1 MSFFKCKQTGNVTEF
16 TLEHDI
22 AAMKT
27 HPDYEEVQEEVKP
40 AVKTSKKTVTPSE
53 DV

>member
-40 AVKTSKKTVTPSE
+40 AVKTKKTVASSE
-53 DV
+53 EV